1 MECVMSADISNAFET
16 KQAATPVKEGVEP
29 SYPYLVYESQEDL
42 DRLEAALTELRKTKT
57 GSQLI
62 ADATE
67 HQTPIRLDK
76 AMRAYGSYDEVT
88 NNLKLN
94 ANNDENRMV
103 GTLAHELRHAQ
114 QFQKGILMDAYLD
127 TPKTYIQNQAA
138 IEADA
143 SATSCAVCYELA
155 LQGNDKPLEALR
167 QKDPHFVNPFQN
179 AAVKG
184 GLADGSA
191 YQAAFKGWF
200 TDYMTRDSYDIL
212 YIKMA
217 RQRRSNCTRE
227 EEDKKFER
235 VVPVADVVEKVC
247 TCNGKPYMSRK
258 ETEEFF
264 STPDA
269 STVSFERFNNIY
281 ANCYQKYDLKYSD
294 MENEMKNKLGL
305 TVRPHS
311 NFMPRAVVPEPLPI
325 PTVESR
331 QAQAAEKI
339 AAAKQEKA
347 AENKPKIP
355 MNVILQKRGNQ
366 GK

>member
-1 MECVMSADISNAFET
+1 MSEVISNAFENQQT
-16 KQAATPVKEGVEP
+16 VTPVKKDVEP
-29 SYPYLVYESQEDL
+29 SYPYLVYESQQDL

-57 GSQLI
+57 GAQLI

-67 HQTPIRLDK
+67 HKTPIRLNG

-88 NNLKLN
+88 NDLKIN

-114 QFQKGILMDAYLD
+114 QFQKGILLDAYLD

-167 QKDPHFVNPFQN
+167 QKDPHIVNPFQN

-184 GLADGSA
+184 GLSDGSA
-191 YQAAFKGWF
+191 YQAGFKGWF
-200 TDYMTRDSYDIL
+200 TDYCTRDSYDIL
-212 YIKMA
+212 YIKMT

-247 TCNGKPYMSRK
+247 TCNGKPYMSRQ

-269 STVSFERFNNIY
+269 STVSFERFNNIFG
-281 ANCYQKYDLKYSD
+281 NCCMKFGLKYGD
-294 MENEMKNKLGL
+294 MENEMKNRLGL
-305 TVRPHS
+305 TMRPHFD
-311 NFMPRAVVPEPLPI
+311 FMPRPPKTEPLPI
-325 PTVESR
+325 PTIASR

-347 AENKPKIP
+347 AENKAKIP
-355 MNVILQKRGNQ
+355 FNALLQKRANQ

>member
-1 MECVMSADISNAFET
+1 MSEVISTAFEN
-16 KQAATPVKEGVEP
+16 QQSATPVKQGAEP

-57 GSQLI
+57 GAKLI
-62 ADATE
+62 DDATE
-67 HQTPIRLDK
+67 HKTPIRLDR

-114 QFQKGILMDAYLD
+114 QFQKGILLDAYLD

-184 GLADGSA
+184 GLVDGSA

-235 VVPVADVVEKVC
+235 VVPVTDVVEKVC

-281 ANCYQKYDLKYSD
+281 ANCYQKFDLKYSD

-311 NFMPRAVVPEPLPI
+311 NYMPRPPKTEPLPI
-325 PTVESR
+325 PTVENR
-331 QAQAAEKI
+331 QALAAEKI
-339 AAAKQEKA
+339 AAAKQEKT
-347 AENKPKIP
+347 AENKTKIP
-355 MNVILQKRGNQ
+355 LNALLQKRADR